1 MVFNPETN
9 HCPLFNLTNFCSTWI
24 CHEIT
29 KCNRKQPASAAA
41 FYFEKCLQQ
50 FRWIYYNS
58 FWKCLSVEYLIT
70 YILKGFRWYCRW
82 AKYSSYKRWIID
94 KLGAGGLSSSQNC
107 KTLPFPTISNSNS
120 NSIIFIMKGGGHH
133 PEIHNLKRNSMSL
146 W

>member
-1 MVFNPETN
+1 MQRYSQNEPIQIKWFLILKN

-41 FYFEKCLQQ
+41 FYFE
-50 FRWIYYNS
+50 YVYSNS
-58 FWKCLSVEYLIT
+58 DGYIIIHFENVSQWNTWLHIFWKGP
-70 YILKGFRWYCRW
+70 KWYCRW

-107 KTLPFPTISNSNS
+107 KTLPLPYIT
-120 NSIIFIMKGGGHH
+120 FIKKGGASSW
-133 PEIHNLKRNSMSL
+133 NS
-146 W
+146 